1 MALKNTI
8 QDELK
13 KSMLAKDETRTSVL
27 RMLKADIMKFEV
39 SGERKEAT
47 DADILQLVQKGI
59 KSRRDSA
66 EQFRNGGREE
76 QAAAEEKEIE
86 VLMEFMPPQMDEQEI
101 LELAKA
107 AIAETGAE
115 SKADMGKVMGALMPK
130 VQGKAD
136 GTLVSKIVNELL
148 G

>member
-8 QDELK
+8 QEELK
-13 KSMLAKDETRTSVL
+13 KSMLAKNELRTSVL

-39 SGERKEAT
+39 SGDRKEAT
-47 DADILQLVQKGI
+47 DDDILQLVQRGI

-66 EQFRNGGREE
+66 EQYREGGRLE
-76 QAAAEEKEIE
+76 QAEAEEKEIE
-86 VLMEFMPPQMDEQEI
+86 VLMEFMPPQMDEQQI
-101 LELAKA
+101 LELAKE
-107 AIAETGAE
+107 AIAAVGAE

-136 GTLVSKIVNELL
+136 GTIVSKIVNELL

>member
-13 KSMLAKDETRTSVL
+13 KSMLAKNETRTSVL

-39 SGERKEAT
+39 SGDRKEAT

>member
-39 SGERKEAT
+39 SGDRKEAT

>member
-1 MALKNTI
+1 
-8 QDELK
+8 
-13 KSMLAKDETRTSVL
+13 
-27 RMLKADIMKFEV
+27 
-39 SGERKEAT
+39 
-47 DADILQLVQKGI
+47 
-59 KSRRDSA
+59 
-66 EQFRNGGREE
+66 
-76 QAAAEEKEIE
+76 
-86 VLMEFMPPQMDEQEI
+86 MPPQMDDQEL

-107 AIAETGAE
+107 AIAQIGAE

>member
-13 KSMLAKDETRTSVL
+13 KAMLAKDEVRTSVL

-47 DADILQLVQKGI
+47 DEDILQLIQKGV

-66 EQFRNGGREE
+66 EQFRNGDREE

-86 VLMEFMPPQMDEQEI
+86 VLMEFMPPQMDEAEI
-101 LELAKA
+101 LEHAKA

-115 SKADMGKVMGALMPK
+115 SKADMGKVMGVLMPK

-136 GTLVSKIVNELL
+136 GNVVSKIVNELL